1 MKSIGWTLANAAL
14 CGALALAAI
23 GSAAAPSTAQA
34 QIGNRPRLWCFVSPN
49 DLPGDPNFGRCAS
62 FYPGASSYRADF
74 DVRNLPAG
82 SYTYVWTS
90 ELAGVLPCTTQS
102 CTRTYR
108 GSAPVSDLVTVT
120 YTNTATGASATLGAN
135 VQINGP
141 I

>member
-14 CGALALAAI
+14 CGALALAAL
-23 GSAAAPSTAQA
+23 GSAAAPTAAQA

-49 DLPGDPNFGRCAS
+49 NLPADPNFGRCAS

-82 SYTYVWTS
+82 TYTYVWNA
-90 ELAGVLPCTTQS
+90 EHGGVLPCTTQS
-102 CTRTYR
+102 CSRTYR
-108 GSAPVSDLVTVT
+108 GSAPVSELVTVT
-120 YTNTATGASATLGAN
+120 YTDIATGASGTLAAN

-141 I
+141 L